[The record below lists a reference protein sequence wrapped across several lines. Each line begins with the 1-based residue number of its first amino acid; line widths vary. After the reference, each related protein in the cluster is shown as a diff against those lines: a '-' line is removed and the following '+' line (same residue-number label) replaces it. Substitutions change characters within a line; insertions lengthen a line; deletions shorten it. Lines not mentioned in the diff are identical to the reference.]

1 MAASGQITS
10 GYWAALLIGVL
21 LLVTFVAIA
30 SAGIMHVF
38 RACRNKTARRPT
50 DGLSDLAPLDVG
62 PSLWRCQALS
72 AEAITVRQLL
82 SAGIDAEAYQL
93 RTSELA
99 WQAVCESRPGHN
111 A

>member
-38 RACRNKTARRPT
+38 WACRNKTARRPT
-50 DGLSDLAPLDVG
+50 DERSSIATWHGV

-99 WQAVCESRPGHN
+99 W
-111 A
+111 